1 MRNMPSILIVCSA
14 NICRSPMAE
23 AILKRLVSKRPDAT
37 QWHIESAGTWALNGC
52 PAAELSQYVMQSMG
66 MDISSHQSQ
75 PVSLDLIQR
84 FDLILTMESNHKEG
98 LIAEFGQDK
107 HRIFM
112 LSEMIGLM
120 MDIPDPV
127 RGQLVDFE
135 ETARLLERI
144 LTDGLEQIFQI
155 AVMNQKCVTDSP
167 ID

>member
-98 LIAEFGQDK
+98 LIAEFRHDTN
-107 HRIFM
+107 RIYM
-112 LSEMIGLM
+112 LSEMVGLRKDIADPIG
-120 MDIPDPV
+120 
-127 RGQLVDFE
+127 GQMVDYE
-135 ETARLLERI
+135 ETAHLLERM
-144 LTDGLEQIFQI
+144 LTDGLERIYEK
-155 AVMNQKCVTDSP
+155 AVMNQKL
-167 ID
+167 IR

>member
-1 MRNMPSILIVCSA
+1 MPSILIVCSA

-37 QWHIESAGTWALNGC
+37 QWRIESAGTWALNGS

-98 LIAEFGQDK
+98 LIAEFRYDTN
-107 HRIFM
+107 RIYM
-112 LSEMIGLM
+112 LSEMIGLRK
-120 MDIPDPV
+120 DIPDPIG
-127 RGQLVDFE
+127 GQMVDYE
-135 ETARLLERI
+135 ETAHLLERI
-144 LTDGLEQIFQI
+144 LTDGLERIYQK
-155 AVMNQKCVTDSP
+155 AVMNQKL
-167 ID
+167 IR